1 MILTPNK
8 IDELIQNGSSIQ
20 VTLTEHG
27 AKKFN
32 EAEEWCNTIS
42 WALIGASNFN
52 RVYEK
57 GSKVN
62 LRMDIAMDYL
72 KAYGWNL
79 WEYEVEVLK

>member
-8 IDELIQNGSSIQ
+8 IEELIQDGASIQ
-20 VTLTEHG
+20 VTLTENG

-32 EAEEWCNTIS
+32 EAESYCDILS
-42 WALIGASNFN
+42 IALVGASNFN

-72 KAYGWNL
+72 EAYGWNL